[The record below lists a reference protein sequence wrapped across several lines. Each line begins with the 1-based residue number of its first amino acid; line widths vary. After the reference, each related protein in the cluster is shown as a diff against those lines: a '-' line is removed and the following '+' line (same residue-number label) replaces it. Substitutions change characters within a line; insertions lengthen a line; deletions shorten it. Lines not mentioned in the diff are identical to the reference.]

1 MTAQSPPSTASSPFS
16 NSSIEHQTGLSDIS
30 SLDAEELEDYD
41 IVESSILSNPDSES
55 TSHSNQMNDTIRTRS
70 VRSNLSREGADG
82 GRSQDSQSETNE
94 YHSRSSQTEDSASS
108 NSSEPR
114 FIGLEGSTRSQ
125 SQLGLNHSTP
135 NQSGY
140 LPTAHSSTQR
150 DSPPSVHSKY
160 HSNSR
165 STVALD
171 SNLTSEAE
179 SATSLPP
186 LHQSQLSSYSD
197 QEELDPN
204 LNSSSNLSFP
214 DPMGQSFQDSTA
226 QLEQEEVELEN
237 GNVEMGVQAD
247 LEGQDKEWE
256 ASNQHE
262 RQR

>member
-171 SNLTSEAE
+171 SNLTSEA
-179 SATSLPP
+179 ATSLPP

-256 ASNQHE
+256 ASNQPE